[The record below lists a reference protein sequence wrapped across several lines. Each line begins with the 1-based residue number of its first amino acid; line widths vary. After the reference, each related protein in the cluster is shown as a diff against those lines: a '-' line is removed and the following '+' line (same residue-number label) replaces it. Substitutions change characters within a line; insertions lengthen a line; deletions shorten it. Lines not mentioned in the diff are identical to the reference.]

1 LKWGAIT
8 IAALAGL
15 LIGFA
20 LTNFAYQHGMLRAP
34 GAHRFVDRLSA
45 DLQLSPDQRHQVE
58 DLVHDSRAKMDQLHQ
73 DFRRQ
78 HHDLIQQTHDKIR
91 TLLTPEQQQKFDR
104 DFSHPG
110 EHHEHHHDDD

>member
-1 LKWGAIT
+1 LRWGAIT
-8 IAALAGL
+8 IAAIAGL

-20 LTNFAYQHGMLRAP
+20 ATNFAYRNRILRAP
-34 GAHRFVDRLSA
+34 GGHGFVDRLA
-45 DLQLSPDQRHQVE
+45 DDVQLTPDQRRQVQ
-58 DLVHDSRAKMDQLHQ
+58 DLVRDSRAKMEQLHQ
-73 DFRRQ
+73 DFHRQ
-78 HHDLIQQTHDKIR
+78 HHDLIMHTHDQIR